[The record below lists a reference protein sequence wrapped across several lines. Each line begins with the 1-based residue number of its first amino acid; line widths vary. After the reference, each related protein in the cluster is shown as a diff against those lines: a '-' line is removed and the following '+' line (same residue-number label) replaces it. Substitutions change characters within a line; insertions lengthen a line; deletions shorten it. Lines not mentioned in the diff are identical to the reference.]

1 MKEFLNF
8 YYIVDRIEMIEMI
21 YCILSSDKYFLRYL
35 ALNLA
40 FIKSWPGEK
49 ILVWS
54 KACDV
59 KSGTEVIV
67 LVSN

>member
-1 MKEFLNF
+1 
-8 YYIVDRIEMIEMI
+8 MI

-40 FIKSWPGEK
+40 FIKTWPGEK
-49 ILVWS
+49 SVVS
-54 KACDV
+54 NKVCDV
-59 KSGTEVIV
+59 KSGTEVIA